1 MVDVVDSPD
10 YHQDN
15 TDSLSKTTK
24 TFLEK
29 IYYGTKKAKK
39 IHFSQQ
45 QSHHLVSILY
55 GSSHLVPISLCWQN
69 QIQFV
74 EIQQQTSS
82 TNLI

>member
-29 IYYGTKKAKK
+29 IYYGTKSHENPFQSATITSFGFNFIWQSTPCADQSLLAKPNPVRRN
-39 IHFSQQ
+39 STT
-45 QSHHLVSILY
+45 
-55 GSSHLVPISLCWQN
+55 N
-69 QIQFV
+69 Q
-74 EIQQQTSS
+74 
-82 TNLI
+82 